1 MEHIMQI
8 GINIDDEAIQKAA
21 VNQAAKQITDDMKKI
36 LFQYGYGYYNRDNI
50 VGFTSEFEKLL
61 NEKIESYKEEIIERV
76 VDKLTDS
83 FKRSKKYK
91 EALQEGIDAV
101 R

>member
-1 MEHIMQI
+1 MEHVMQI

-21 VNQAAKQITDDMKKI
+21 VNQAAKQITNEMKKS
-36 LFQYGYGYYNRDNI
+36 LFQYGYGSYRDDI
-50 VGFTSEFEKLL
+50 VGFTSEFEKMI
-61 NEKIESYKEEIIERV
+61 NEKIDSYKEEIIERV

-83 FKRSKKYK
+83 IKRSKKYK
-91 EALQEGIDAV
+91 EALQETIDAE

>member
-1 MEHIMQI
+1 MEHVMQI

-21 VNQAAKQITDDMKKI
+21 VNQAAKRITDDMKKS
-36 LFQYGYGYYNRDNI
+36 LFRYGYASYNRDDI

-83 FKRSKKYK
+83 IKRSKKYK
-91 EALQEGIDAV
+91 EALQETIDAE